1 MTNIGSI
8 IVAGGVLNRKL
19 ITVNDMSVDRKLSQ
33 RSCPRY
39 HRGGVAK
46 NITFENGVPCFVSDH
61 RFLWSGYEFG
71 RH

>member
-19 ITVNDMSVDRKLSQ
+19 ITVNDMSVDR
-33 RSCPRY
+33 RG
-39 HRGGVAK
+39 RGGVAK